1 MTEQAQS
8 GGVRAYRD
16 VLAIPVVAWSVLPI
30 FVALLPMAGMAV
42 TLTLHV
48 VAVLDKGYLA
58 AGFVGTATTIGTML
72 GAPLVGRALDRHGLR
87 PVVAVCGAVSA
98 AFWLA
103 IPWLPYEVLVVA
115 AFPAGALMVP
125 VNSIARQVVAA
136 SVPADK
142 LRAAF
147 SLETILIELSFI
159 LGPAITVLVA
169 AEVSTT
175 AALTGIGVVVAV
187 VAAVLYHRNPPIR
200 GEAGPTEET
209 GTAEEPGP
217 ADGARRRGLLNR
229 NLVATL
235 FISVSALFVLGGLE
249 LAVVSTLRGGGE
261 VEWTGVVMAIGA
273 AASIAGGL
281 VYGAAKRAV
290 PQLLLVALLA
300 VLVLPGALAGQAW
313 WLLALVLVPNQ
324 LVCTPT
330 FAATTENVIRHAP
343 PEARGAAIGLYD
355 SATRLGI
362 AVSAPV
368 VGFVIDNSSPAW
380 GFVAAGL
387 GGLLLAGIG
396 AALTGPAAPP
406 APQPEQAG
414 EAHLATS

>member
-1 MTEQAQS
+1 MTEEAQP
-8 GGVRAYRD
+8 GGVRAYRE
-16 VLAIPVVAWSVLPI
+16 VLAIPVVAWSVLPV

-48 VAVLDKGYLA
+48 VAVLDRGYLA
-58 AGFVGTATTIGTML
+58 AGFVATATTIGTML
-72 GAPLVGRALDRHGLR
+72 GAPLVGRALDKHGLR

-103 IPWLPYEVLVVA
+103 APWLPYEALLVA
-115 AFPAGALMVP
+115 AFPAGALVVP

-136 SVPADK
+136 AVPADK

-169 AEVSTT
+169 VEMSTT

-187 VAAVLYHRNPPIR
+187 VAAVLYHRNPPIH
-200 GEAGPTEET
+200 GAAEET
-209 GTAEEPGP
+209 GAAEP
-217 ADGARRRGLLNR
+217 ARARPRGLLNR

-249 LAVVSTLRGGGE
+249 LAVVSTLRAGGD

-273 AASIAGGL
+273 TAAIVGGL

-300 VLVLPGALAGQAW
+300 VLVLPAALVGQPW

-343 PEARGAAIGLYD
+343 PEARGAATGLYD

-368 VGFVIDNSSPAW
+368 VGFVIDSSSPAW

-396 AALTGPAAPP
+396 AALTGPVPEP
-406 APQPEQAG
+406 APTPEQPR
-414 EAHLATS
+414 EADLATP

>member
-1 MTEQAQS
+1 VTEETES
-8 GGVRAYRD
+8 GGGVRAYRD
-16 VLAIPVVAWSVLPI
+16 VLAIPAVAWSVLPI

-48 VAVLDKGYLA
+48 VTALDRGYVA
-58 AGFVGTATTIGTML
+58 AGLVGTATTVGTML

-98 AFWLA
+98 AYWLA
-103 IPWLPYEVLVVA
+103 TPWLPYEALLVA

-159 LGPAITVLVA
+159 LGPALTVLIA
-169 AEVSTT
+169 AEVSTK
-175 AALTGIGVVVAV
+175 AALTAIGVVVAI

-200 GEAGPTEET
+200 GEAGEAGDAGETEP
-209 GTAEEPGP
+209 AGP
-217 ADGARRRGLLNR
+217 ARPRGLLNR

-235 FISVSALFVLGGLE
+235 FISVSALFVLGGIE
-249 LAVVSTLRGGGE
+249 LAVVATLRAGGQVG
-261 VEWTGVVMAIGA
+261 WTGVVMAIGA
-273 AASIAGGL
+273 TASIAGGI
-281 VYGAAKRAV
+281 VYGAAKRGV

-300 VLVLPGALAGQAW
+300 VLVLPGALVGQPW

-343 PEARGAAIGLYD
+343 PHARGAATGLYD

-368 VGFVIDNSSPAW
+368 VGFVIDHSSPAW
-380 GFVAAGL
+380 GFVTAGL
-387 GGLLLAGIG
+387 GGLLLAGVG
-396 AALTGPAAPP
+396 AVLTRPVPAREEA
-406 APQPEQAG
+406 PEQG
-414 EAHLATS
+414 REANLATS

>member
-1 MTEQAQS
+1 MTEQAHS

-16 VLAIPVVAWSVLPI
+16 VLAIPVVAWSILPI
-30 FVALLPMAGMAV
+30 FVALVPMAGMAV

-48 VAVLDKGYLA
+48 VTVLDRGYLA
-58 AGFVGTATTIGTML
+58 AGLVGTATTVGTML

-103 IPWLPYEVLVVA
+103 TPWLPYEALLVA
-115 AFPAGALMVP
+115 AFPAGALVVP

-159 LGPAITVLVA
+159 LGPAATVLVA
-169 AEVSTT
+169 AEMSTG
-175 AALTGIGVVVAV
+175 AALTAIGVVVAV
-187 VAAVLYHRNPPIR
+187 VAAVLYQRNPPIH
-200 GEAGPTEET
+200 GEAEQT
-209 GTAEEPGP
+209 GAAP
-217 ADGARRRGLLNR
+217 ARPRGLLNR

-235 FISVSALFVLGGLE
+235 FVSVSALFVLGGLE
-249 LAVVSTLRGGGE
+249 LAVVSRLRADDA
-261 VEWTGVVMAIGA
+261 VEWTGVVMAICA

-281 VYGAAKRAV
+281 VYGAAKRPV
-290 PQLLLVALLA
+290 PQLVLVALLA
-300 VLVLPGALAGQAW
+300 VLVLPAAVFASPW

-343 PEARGAAIGLYD
+343 PEARGAATGLYD
-355 SATRLGI
+355 SATRLGL

-380 GFVAAGL
+380 GFVTAGL
-387 GGLLLAGIG
+387 GGLLLAGVG
-396 AALTGPAAPP
+396 AALTRPTPATAP
-406 APQPEQAG
+406 AP
-414 EAHLATS
+414 EANLATS